1 MKHKPRGSKKPDGP
15 SVIEEQR
22 SRDALRYSSFQVQD
36 FRGIR
41 ELAVEP
47 LTRVNL
53 IAGENNAGK
62 TALLEAIFLHSAP
75 FNPMVVT
82 TVAGLRGIAIYKIEF
97 GRMVQR
103 PWSSLFSDL
112 DESRQIRLSARDAC
126 GHTRTLV
133 VKTTSD
139 AKDVAQV
146 RSIST
151 HAVPNGQGVA
161 SSGVRTE
168 ILRWHYSGGGREE
181 ISLLFLDGAELK
193 TYPLVAREPVYPGR
207 FLGSR
212 WAPNFPEIA
221 DQFGELEIDKKE
233 QDLLRILRLMEPR
246 LTRLSTILYGGIP
259 MLHGDIGIGKLI
271 PVAFLGDG
279 LLRLTTIILW
289 IIHTAGGILL
299 IDEVDNGFHYSH
311 LQQIW
316 SAIAE
321 SAKQFNVQVFATT
334 HSKECIVAAHAA
346 FSQSFEYD
354 FSLHR
359 LERTD
364 TAIRVVTYDKET
376 LEAAIDAG
384 FEVR

>member
-1 MKHKPRGSKKPDGP
+1 
-15 SVIEEQR
+15 
-22 SRDALRYSSFQVQD
+22 
-36 FRGIR
+36 
-41 ELAVEP
+41 
-47 LTRVNL
+47 
-53 IAGENNAGK
+53 
-62 TALLEAIFLHSAP
+62 
-75 FNPMVVT
+75 
-82 TVAGLRGIAIYKIEF
+82 
-97 GRMVQR
+97 
-103 PWSSLFSDL
+103 
-112 DESRQIRLSARDAC
+112 
-126 GHTRTLV
+126 
-133 VKTTSD
+133 
-139 AKDVAQV
+139 
-146 RSIST
+146 
-151 HAVPNGQGVA
+151 
-161 SSGVRTE
+161 
-168 ILRWHYSGGGREE
+168 
-181 ISLLFLDGAELK
+181 
-193 TYPLVAREPVYPGR
+193 VAREPVYPGR